1 MRIKV
6 ATAVWRKQGSKIE
19 TTACII
25 AKDKPQTS
33 YRDLEKWRFPSIG
46 GVYEFTCY
54 FVKITETPYITL
66 KLYRYYGKNMNKFL
80 TKFKQIVDK
89 RDRIVIEYW
98 DCIGSDRSSR
108 DSGSANNSHYL
119 NLTHSLCSL
128 SPPLSR
134 CFLASNTIK
143 SKVQRRTR
151 YEPDRRVL
159 CNRLPC
165 FKHNQIKSAKAHP
178 IRTRSQGPFLLCG
191 KYRLW
196 YFRNHDKSPLQSSTH
211 ECASCT
217 HRNLRFR
224 AAHFCPLFQYHTI
237 SLHACRKALF
247 VTAFLK
253 KDKSICFPFRRLSKN
268 VEKFLFIVPYY
279 PLHFL
284 LVCFRIVL
292 QNLYER

>member
-1 MRIKV
+1 MRIKA

-19 TTACII
+19 TTVCII
-25 AKDKPQTS
+25 SKDKPQTS
-33 YRDLEKWRFPSIG
+33 YRDVEKWRFVSIG
-46 GVYEFTCY
+46 GVYEFTFY

-89 RDRIVIEYW
+89 CDRIVIEYW

-128 SPPLSR
+128 PLSQ

-151 YEPDRRVL
+151 YKPDHRVL
-159 CNRLPC
+159 FYYVGNIACDISGITTKAPC
-165 FKHNQIKSAKAHP
+165 KAALMGAP
-178 IRTRSQGPFLLCG
+178 
-191 KYRLW
+191 
-196 YFRNHDKSPLQSSTH
+196 
-211 ECASCT
+211 CA
-217 HRNLRFR
+217 HRNLRLR
-224 AAHFCPLFQYHTI
+224 AAHFSPLFQYHTI
-237 SLHACRKALF
+237 SSPDSCRKTLF

-253 KDKSICFPFRRLSKN
+253 KDKSICFPFRCLSKI
-268 VEKFLFIVPYY
+268 VEKFSFVIPYY
-279 PLHFL
+279 PLHFF
-284 LVCFRIVL
+284 LVRFRIVL
-292 QNLYER
+292 QELVHKISYWYCFLNL